1 MTGSRGPLPKPN
13 VLKLMSNNPGK
24 RPLNLA
30 DGVNPR
36 VEIPSAPRHLGKEAV
51 KEWKRITPLLEELGL
66 ISGLDRSALG
76 LYCQAAGRLAELETS
91 FNSKV
96 AAHVEAGMPY
106 ADAVYAVS
114 HDVTPNGFRQQSV
127 LSQLL
132 RSHEDKVHRYL
143 GHFGLSPA
151 ARARVTP
158 SNHVQLGLPGMEASP
173 AAAAASGF
181 AKFAPRG
188 GA

>member
-1 MTGSRGPLPKPN
+1 MTGSRGPLPKPT

-30 DGVNPR
+30 DGLNPR

-66 ISGLDRSALG
+66 ISGLDRAALG
-76 LYCQAAGRLAELETS
+76 LYCQAVGRLTELETS

-96 AAHVEAGMPY
+96 AAHVAAGMSYP
-106 ADAVYAVS
+106 DAVFEVS
-114 HDVTPNGFRQQSV
+114 HDLTPNKFKQQSV
-127 LSQLL
+127 LFQLL
-132 RSHEDKVHRYL
+132 RAHREEVNRYL
-143 GHFGLSPA
+143 AHFGLSPA

-173 AAAAASGF
+173 GAAAASGF